1 VQKQIARREPLSLVL
16 VGRALEDAEMGE
28 REWINSQH
36 ETARGS
42 LDSAFWPAETQ
53 KGRKTQA
60 SQALDGGD
68 EDSMPLL
75 PRSKRR
81 LLDRRTTTGHG
92 DEDDEMPPPTAKRRG
107 GAFVPDTPTQS
118 QTSESKATHHR
129 KTRGESVVSDISSVG
144 GSTRSKRVSAATTG
158 RTARGGRGTQKQPV
172 LLEDSDEEGVEF
184 TPSAIGSASG
194 SGGTRARG
202 RSTRGTQYL
211 AEVDTATTRSSAR
224 TTSQMGPPQTSG
236 SASVTMGRKKLL
248 PVDDD
253 DDDMVSR
260 LGGAHAHPPRPPR
273 R

>member
-1 VQKQIARREPLSLVL
+1 MSLVL

-28 REWINSQH
+28 RESIGSQYR
-36 ETARGS
+36 TVQGS
-42 LDSAFWPAETQ
+42 LDIAFWPAETQ
-53 KGRKTQA
+53 RGRKTQA

-81 LLDRRTTTGHG
+81 LLDQRTTTEHG

-118 QTSESKATHHR
+118 QSSEPKATNHR
-129 KTRGESVVSDISSVG
+129 KTRGESVVSDVSGVG
-144 GSTRSKRVSAATTG
+144 GSTRSKRVSSATTG
-158 RTARGGRGTQKQPV
+158 RTARGGRGTHKQPV
-172 LLEDSDEEGVEF
+172 LLEDSEEEGVEF

-194 SGGTRARG
+194 SGGTRAKA
-202 RSTRGTQYL
+202 RSTRGTQDH
-211 AEVDTATTRSSAR
+211 AEDTATTRSSAR
-224 TTSQMGPPQTSG
+224 TSQMGPPQTTG
-236 SASVTMGRKKLL
+236 SASVTMGRRKLL

-260 LGGAHAHPPRPPR
+260 LRAADAHPRRPPQR
-273 R
+273 